1 VHAAANAAGEYTIV
15 GLRSGS
21 YSVEFEQFTETEAP
35 SEYITQTDKGVG
47 VTQGSTTAGIN
58 AALIPRKPNNTGAP
72 VASGT
77 PSVGQTLSCA
87 NGSWIGIPT
96 ISYAYK
102 WLRDGS
108 AIAGA
113 SGGTYVVQAA
123 DQGHSLACEVTASN
137 PAGHAAATSNTLKVA
152 APLPPPP
159 PALTGARLTNKRF
172 RVAKRDTAILAKKA
186 PLGTSIHLALS
197 EASKLQRAHAKHCNR
212 TLTVGTLTRSNEPQ
226 GADIVPFSGRIG
238 HRPLEPRAYK
248 AVLNASNANGLA
260 APVTLTFVV
269 VR

>member
-1 VHAAANAAGEYTIV
+1 M
-15 GLRSGS
+15 
-21 YSVEFEQFTETEAP
+21 
-35 SEYITQTDKGVG
+35 
-47 VTQGSTTAGIN
+47 
-58 AALIPRKPNNTGAP
+58 
-72 VASGT
+72 SGT

-102 WLRDGS
+102 WQRDRG
-108 AIAGA
+108 GVW
-113 SGGTYVVQAA
+113 GTYVVQAA

-197 EASKLQRAHAKHCNR
+197 EASKLQIVITRSAPGLRRGHRCVAPTTKLKRAHAKHCNR